1 MLALL
6 GFLDWFVFPFFQP
19 WFCVY
24 LNHAIYS
31 TELYFFFFLPGDFA
45 AEAHVCMTGPDWLLS
60 YFYSYHP
67 RSTIYNFLGCW
78 IQRFID
84 LMLSLFLTFS
94 PQVAASGLQK
104 LKGIAWLPVQILH
117 NFSLVY
123 SHPEK
128 YRKQNSRRS
137 NSSLSNLIT
146 KKDTVVF
153 PLLTWHSFNF

>member
-1 MLALL
+1 MCIIAYTDVSFTWIFGLICFSFFSALIL
-6 GFLDWFVFPFFQP
+6 CLSQS
-19 WFCVY
+19 CY
-24 LNHAIYS
+24 LFHRA
-31 TELYFFFFLPGDFA
+31 LFFFFFLPGDFA

-60 YFYSYHP
+60 YLYSYHP
-67 RSTIYNFLGCW
+67 RATIHNFLGCW

-84 LMLSLFLTFS
+84 LMLHFFLTFS

-123 SHPEK
+123 SYPEK

-146 KKDTVVF
+146 
-153 PLLTWHSFNF
+153 LIWHSFNF

>member
-60 YFYSYHP
+60 YLYSYHP
-67 RSTIYNFLGCW
+67 RATIHSFLGCW

-84 LMLSLFLTFS
+84 LMLHFFLTFS

-123 SHPEK
+123 SYPEK

-146 KKDTVVF
+146 
-153 PLLTWHSFNF
+153 LIWHSFNF